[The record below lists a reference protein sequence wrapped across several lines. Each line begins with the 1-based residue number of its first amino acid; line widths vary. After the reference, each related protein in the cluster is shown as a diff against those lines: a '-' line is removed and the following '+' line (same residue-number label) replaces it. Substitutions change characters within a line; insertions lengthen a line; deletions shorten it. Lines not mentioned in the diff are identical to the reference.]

1 MHKHATID
9 PATAVCMIVRPP
21 QACNHRPRL
30 CVSVGVRD
38 RGVATL
44 PVARG
49 GGAGALCVHQK
60 PEGGLVSVPA
70 LLPRQAQ

>member
-49 GGAGALCVHQK
+49 GGAGALLCP
-60 PEGGLVSVPA
+60 PEARGRPG
-70 LLPRQAQ
+70 